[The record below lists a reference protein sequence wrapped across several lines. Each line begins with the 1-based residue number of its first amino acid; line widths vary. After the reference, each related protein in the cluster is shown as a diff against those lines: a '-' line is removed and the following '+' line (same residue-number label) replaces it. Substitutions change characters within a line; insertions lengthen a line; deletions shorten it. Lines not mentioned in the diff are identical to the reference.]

1 MNFIEYQQREAL
13 NYTEEAIFPVP
24 KALTFLK
31 EKDIIEIDDEIY
43 RVIKTITKQTITN
56 TLNHILDSGLLD
68 EKNMS
73 NEFISN
79 LVYRTP
85 PKDGDIVTHTHVD
98 YSERRGHNQAVKTI
112 REFITN
118 MK

>member
-56 TLNHILDSGLLD
+56 TLNHILDSGLLEEMEHELQND
-68 EKNMS
+68 
-73 NEFISN
+73 
-79 LVYRTP
+79 RGT
-85 PKDGDIVTHTHVD
+85 KDG
-98 YSERRGHNQAVKTI
+98 HNTLTKAI